1 MKRAAVVSV
10 AFLLGWAYAEEAPK
24 QYPVTKV
31 VNLLEDMKKKL
42 EEEAEKDEDVE
53 EKMKC
58 WCKETEQ
65 AKTESV
71 AGTDSQ
77 IATLTATIETSAAD
91 SVKLNA
97 ELNGHKDDLA
107 ASEQSLSAAE
117 SQRKKQQETFQEEE
131 KEIEESLT
139 GVDAALNH
147 LQPKSASFLATASE
161 EKDRAL
167 ELIRRL
173 QKKHYAQQMGLTR
186 GRRKILLATAARLE
200 VDSSTAPATGE
211 VVGVLS
217 SMKDTM
223 ATNLNKT
230 RAEEAASA
238 ETFSG
243 LKTAKMAEMT
253 ATKEAIVSKKQQKA
267 KADTAEARAKK
278 DLEDAQASLLVDK
291 QFMADAKVK
300 CEEHEK
306 EYAKRVE
313 TRNNEITGCSKAVA
327 ILSDD
332 SARDTFSRTFN
343 AGASFLQLNLDD
355 RATQAAEV
363 LSRAARKTHDARLV
377 AMTHRLR
384 TTAFDE
390 VKEEIDAMVLQLKK
404 IQQEEVVSKDSCT
417 ERLHDNTLDTTKS
430 TNSKAQVDSK
440 VTGLQDMVGQNN
452 RSVKTLTQEIGE
464 IRSELKTAKKDMEL
478 RQNESAKILKD
489 QKHTQE
495 LLGRALEVLEKVYEP
510 SLLQEGSVGSN
521 AVMLLL
527 QQIQN
532 DAKVL
537 QTQAEADL
545 KAAVTDFEQFKNDAQ
560 VAIAT
565 KEQSLVDLGVE
576 KSETQADLLEAS
588 AEAKDLEKELLALGK
603 TKTALKEEC
612 DFLLGNFDL
621 RQEAREQEME
631 ALVTAKSILSFL
643 EMNKSQE
650 TLRRFV
656 NQNPAPFFP
665 Q

>member
-42 EEEAEKDEDVE
+42 EEEAEKDEDVD

-631 ALVTAKSILSFL
+631 ALVTAKSILSGMKVEPL
-643 EMNKSQE
+643 
-650 TLRRFV
+650 
-656 NQNPAPFFP
+656 AA
-665 Q
+665 

>member
-10 AFLLGWAYAEEAPK
+10 AFLLSGWAYAEEAPK

-42 EEEAEKDEDVE
+42 EEEAEKDEDVD

-77 IATLTATIETSAAD
+77 IATLSATIETSAAD

-173 QKKHYAQQMGLTR
+173 QKKHYAQQMGLTS

-306 EYAKRVE
+306 SM
-313 TRNNEITGCSKAVA
+313 RNV
-327 ILSDD
+327 
-332 SARDTFSRTFN
+332 SRP
-343 AGASFLQLNLDD
+343 
-355 RATQAAEV
+355 ATMRSPAAQRP
-363 LSRAARKTHDARLV
+363 L
-377 AMTHRLR
+377 
-384 TTAFDE
+384 
-390 VKEEIDAMVLQLKK
+390 
-404 IQQEEVVSKDSCT
+404 
-417 ERLHDNTLDTTKS
+417 
-430 TNSKAQVDSK
+430 
-440 VTGLQDMVGQNN
+440 
-452 RSVKTLTQEIGE
+452 
-464 IRSELKTAKKDMEL
+464 
-478 RQNESAKILKD
+478 
-489 QKHTQE
+489 
-495 LLGRALEVLEKVYEP
+495 P
-510 SLLQEGSVGSN
+510 S
-521 AVMLLL
+521 
-527 QQIQN
+527 
-532 DAKVL
+532 
-537 QTQAEADL
+537 
-545 KAAVTDFEQFKNDAQ
+545 
-560 VAIAT
+560 
-565 KEQSLVDLGVE
+565 
-576 KSETQADLLEAS
+576 
-588 AEAKDLEKELLALGK
+588 
-603 TKTALKEEC
+603 
-612 DFLLGNFDL
+612 
-621 RQEAREQEME
+621 
-631 ALVTAKSILSFL
+631 
-643 EMNKSQE
+643 
-650 TLRRFV
+650 
-656 NQNPAPFFP
+656 
-665 Q
+665 

>member
-42 EEEAEKDEDVE
+42 EEEAEKDEDVD

-452 RSVKTLTQEIGE
+452 RSVKTLTQEIEE

-537 QTQAEADL
+537 QTQAEADI

-576 KSETQADLLEAS
+576 KSETQADLLETS

-631 ALVTAKSILSFL
+631 ALVTAKSILSGMKVEPL
-643 EMNKSQE
+643 
-650 TLRRFV
+650 
-656 NQNPAPFFP
+656 AA
-665 Q
+665 

>member
-42 EEEAEKDEDVE
+42 EEEAEKDEDVD

-167 ELIRRL
+167 ELIRRI

-200 VDSSTAPATGE
+200 VDFSTAPATGE

-355 RATQAAEV
+355 RGTQAAEV

-390 VKEEIDAMVLQLKK
+390 VKEEIDSMVLQLKK
-404 IQQEEVVSKDSCT
+404 IQKEEVVSKDSCT

-452 RSVKTLTQEIGE
+452 RSVKTLTQEIEE

-631 ALVTAKSILSFL
+631 ALVTAKSILSGMKVEPL
-643 EMNKSQE
+643 
-650 TLRRFV
+650 
-656 NQNPAPFFP
+656 AA
-665 Q
+665 

>member
-42 EEEAEKDEDVE
+42 EEEAEKDEDVD

-452 RSVKTLTQEIGE
+452 RSVKTLTREIEE

-510 SLLQEGSVGSN
+510 SLLQEGSAGSN

-576 KSETQADLLEAS
+576 KSETQADLLETS

-631 ALVTAKSILSFL
+631 SLVTAKSILSGMKVEPL
-643 EMNKSQE
+643 
-650 TLRRFV
+650 
-656 NQNPAPFFP
+656 AA
-665 Q
+665 

>member
-631 ALVTAKSILSFL
+631 ALVTAKSILSGMKVEPL
-643 EMNKSQE
+643 
-650 TLRRFV
+650 
-656 NQNPAPFFP
+656 AA
-665 Q
+665 